1 MKNLFV
7 IISAATVL
15 AMTATAMHASSRG
28 DYDVRPENKV
38 PRMERPAWPDYDLH
52 NQNSFAVFADVQT
65 APENEGVRLRWES
78 ERVSSG
84 RITLC
89 RCREATYVTFD
100 WTVPSYQDWWFF
112 RWTEGAMMI
121 DADTGDRYMLRRLEH
136 FPMNQCF
143 WIHGQSGETIRIVSV
158 YPPLPLSVKRIRFFD
173 PDVESRQW
181 MSGRGKRS
189 LIYDVE
195 SLRPSEAPQPRGRV
209 IY

>member
-1 MKNLFV
+1 MKRMFV
-7 IISAATVL
+7 ISAAIVLTLTV
-15 AMTATAMHASSRG
+15 ATLSASSRE

-38 PRMERPAWPDYDLH
+38 PRIERPAWPDYDLH

-65 APENEGVRLRWES
+65 APENEGRQLRWES

-89 RCREATYVTFD
+89 RCREATYVTYD

-112 RWTEGAMMI
+112 RWNEGAMII
-121 DADTGDRYMLRRLEH
+121 DADTGDRYMLRHLEH

-143 WIHGQSGETIRIVSV
+143 WIHGQSGETIRIVCV

-195 SLRPSEAPQPRGRV
+195 SLRPVEAPRGRI